1 MQSVAAIVVSLA
13 FLILNVVILWVILVM
28 NRRAGP
34 ASGEA
39 VPPEKTESG
48 PRSLDA
54 SDILGWEFEY
64 ARVTAS
70 EAMEQRHTMVNFHL
84 VVAGVMAS
92 GALVVFG
99 QGGGFPRSLG
109 TLLLWVLCG
118 VGWLH
123 FLSIVRLRQAWHDS
137 ARAMN
142 RIKEVYIRYAGDPNG
157 EVLREA
163 FLWQPH
169 TLPEPAKPWTVF
181 FYSAMVISLLNSAAF
196 VLGGVLLGM
205 PGPSYVPWL
214 LMGIMLVLGVVFFA
228 LHVWLYFAF
237 LKA

>member
-1 MQSVAAIVVSLA
+1 MHVVTAIVVSLA
-13 FLILNVVILWVILVM
+13 FLALNVVVLLTILRM
-28 NRRAGP
+28 NRHPGP
-34 ASGEA
+34 KSGRTALLRE
-39 VPPEKTESG
+39 EG
-48 PRSLDA
+48 PGSDQLDA
-54 SDILGWEFEY
+54 SQILAWEFEY

-123 FLSIVRLRQAWHDS
+123 FLAIVRLRQAWHDS
-137 ARAMN
+137 AQAMN
-142 RIKEVYIRYAGDPNG
+142 RIKEFYIQHAKTLNGD
-157 EVLREA
+157 VLRGA
-163 FLWQPH
+163 FLWQPE
-169 TLPEPAKPWTVF
+169 TLPDPAKPWTVF

-205 PGPSYVPWL
+205 VDPSHLPWL
-214 LMGIMLVLGVVFFA
+214 LLGIVLVLGLGFFA
-228 LHVWLYFAF
+228 FHVWLYFAF
-237 LKA
+237 LRS